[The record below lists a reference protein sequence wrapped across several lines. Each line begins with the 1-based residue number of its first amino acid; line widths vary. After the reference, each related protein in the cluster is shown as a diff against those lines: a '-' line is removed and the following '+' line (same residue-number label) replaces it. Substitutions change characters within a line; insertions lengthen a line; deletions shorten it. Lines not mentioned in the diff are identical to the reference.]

1 MLESLI
7 LLLFIAAI
15 GWFWQDSASAREVAI
30 AAAATACQR
39 ESLQFLDDTVAQRGL
54 RLVRHDNG
62 RLVLQRSF
70 SFEFSTT
77 GDDRQPG
84 LVVILGRDIILLQ
97 TGRTPPRPHL
107 TLIQ

>member
-7 LLLFIAAI
+7 LLAFIAAI
-15 GWFWQDSASAREVAI
+15 GWFWQDSASAREVAV
-30 AAAATACQR
+30 AAARTACQR

-54 RLVRHDNG
+54 RLMRTERGH
-62 RLVLQRSF
+62 LALQRSF
-70 SFEFSTT
+70 GFEYSET

-84 LVVILGRDIILLQ
+84 LVVILGREIVLLQ

>member
-7 LLLFIAAI
+7 LLACIAAI
-15 GWFWQDSASAREVAI
+15 GWFWQDSAHAREVAV
-30 AAAATACQR
+30 AAASAACRR
-39 ESLQFLDDTVAQRGL
+39 EALQFLDDTVAARGL
-54 RLVRHDNG
+54 RLMRNDQG
-62 RLVLQRSF
+62 RLSLQRSF
-70 SFEFSTT
+70 FFEYSET

-97 TGRTPPRPHL
+97 TRRTPPRPHL